1 MRETIRSP
9 GFWALALGAT
19 GGAAGFFGPMLLNP
33 GANQGPMLGIF
44 ITGPGGVVAGLAL
57 GFLFRVLPFTDGFR
71 ARFLTTC
78 CVSLGL
84 GVLWFALPEPATKSR
99 VIEGT
104 IAACRSTADAM
115 PERITHW
122 HGRIAQVTWAEPR
135 AGWIEDTRRM
145 LRESPGV
152 LVEIDVAR
160 SNAILEHRKPWNRG
174 RLSAQGWKNVRESIE
189 YFGGGTCENYPIGRE
204 VVLAPESR
212 PRDLTRSPNPAWP
225 PDDLPNFL
233 GVQVLEAVPANYQ
246 RVIRERGQ
254 T

>member
-1 MRETIRSP
+1 MRESIRSP

-33 GANQGPMLGIF
+33 DANQGPMLGIF
-44 ITGPGGVVAGLAL
+44 ITGPGGVIAGFVL
-57 GFLFRVLPFTDGFR
+57 GLLFRILPFTDGFR
-71 ARFLTTC
+71 ARFLTTL
-78 CVSLGL
+78 CVSVAL
-84 GVLWFALPEPATKSR
+84 GVLWFALPEPAVKLR

-104 IAACRSTADAM
+104 IAACRSAGDAI

-122 HGRIAQVTWAEPR
+122 QGRIAEVTWAEPR
-135 AGWIEDTRRM
+135 AGWAEDTRRM

-174 RLSAQGWKNVRESIE
+174 RLTAQGWKTVHESKE
-189 YFGGGTCENYPIGRE
+189 FFGGGTCESYPIGRE
-204 VVLAPESR
+204 VLVAP
-212 PRDLTRSPNPAWP
+212 TTSPGSGVKSQKPIWP
-225 PDDLPNFL
+225 PDDLPDFL
-233 GVQVLEAVPANYQ
+233 GVQILEAVPADYQ
-246 RVIRERGQ
+246 RLLRGQ